1 MKLVDIIKS
10 RNGLAYLGQDTSVIR
25 EDSNRLLDVLPYDE
39 TKDYG
44 DNVLSYKEF
53 VRKFPKELH
62 NKFIEAVENIS
73 NQHLKNVLLN
83 KVYEFDGDFIDFVD
97 GEVTYMPYNKVQ
109 LITDDGVYINA
120 GRQRIS
126 IHKFL
131 TKVFKSFSLFSE
143 NQIKVAG
150 DEMIAGFQQ
159 YKIEFVEGE
168 KIADYYNSID
178 CSNWSTTSCMS
189 GRPLHYFKIY
199 TDNPQVCKLGI
210 VKNTDGDIVGRFLH
224 WQVTDGYWIND
235 RFYYKEPVVE
245 EWFKKYCEENNLY
258 FRLDMDEFMHGDER
272 EDLQLRVKLEHP
284 VSDYDEVPYLDTF
297 RYTDRDNY
305 LSNTRGRYSLDD
317 TDGTNNANEGR
328 IWDEHV
334 EEYIDED
341 DAVYVE
347 YGSFEGYT
355 HRDGCV
361 YIDFGRGSGSYALE
375 DDCMYSSANEGW
387 CLT

>member
-25 EDSNRLLDVLPYDE
+25 EDSNRLLDELPYDE

-44 DNVLSYKEF
+44 DNVLSYKKF

-73 NQHLKNVLLN
+73 DQHLKNVLLN
-83 KVYEFDGDFIDFVD
+83 KVYEFDGDFIDFID

-109 LITDDGVYINA
+109 LITNGVYINT
-120 GRQRIS
+120 GRQRLS
-126 IHKFL
+126 VHKFL

-150 DEMIAGFQQ
+150 DEMVAVFQQ

-168 KIADYYNSID
+168 EIADYYNSID
-178 CSNWSTTSCMS
+178 CNNWSTTSCMS
-189 GRPLHYFKIY
+189 GKPPGYFKIY

-245 EWFKKYCEENNLY
+245 EWFKKHCEENNLY

-272 EDLQLRVKLEHP
+272 EDLQLRVKLKYP

-297 RYTDRDNY
+297 RYTDGDDY
-305 LSNTRGRYSLDD
+305 LSNTSGSYSLDE
-317 TDGTNNANEGR
+317 TDGTNNAIEGR
-328 IWDEHV
+328 IWDEYA

-341 DAVYVE
+341 DAVYVG

-355 HRDGCV
+355 HRDRCV
-361 YIDFGRGSGSYALE
+361 YIDFGRGCDSYALE
-375 DDCMYSSANEGW
+375 DDCMYSNANEGW
-387 CLT
+387 CLS